1 MGGDWMAIGMDYW
14 AANCSLRVS
23 SPHLPHN
30 DLPRDLPLSPQAAA
44 AKSMEAAYDVMAEA
58 AEDGKKREAALRS
71 KLDAAEAALSVATA
85 RLEREQA
92 AAKSIEAA
100 YDVMAEAVEDGKK
113 REAELRRQLNELQP
127 GVEAE
132 AEGRAEEAEPEG
144 YHTAGEGDEGSTP

>member
-1 MGGDWMAIGMDYW
+1 
-14 AANCSLRVS
+14 
-23 SPHLPHN
+23 
-30 DLPRDLPLSPQAAA
+30 
-44 AKSMEAAYDVMAEA
+44 MEAAYDVMAEA

-113 REAELRRQLNELQP
+113 REAELRRQLNELRP
-127 GVEAE
+127 GVEAGE
-132 AEGRAEEAEPEG
+132 AEGRAEEAEAEG